1 MLSRTF
7 LTSAFF
13 ILLLAFTTILFTSST
28 YANTCGTC
36 GQSAGEGHDCVG
48 DAQQAA
54 KEARQRSQQATDEVK
69 DAGIEAI
76 PVVGPYI
83 NLGIKIK
90 KAADALEDEIAA
102 KKAAQLNP
110 CGGGCGAEFLGDY
123 EGHREEC
130 YRYPHI
136 VNGSWWYSCQRDR
149 CPLWH
154 TVPPGYTS
162 S

>member
-7 LTSAFF
+7 LTSTFF
-13 ILLLAFTTILFTSST
+13 IALLAFTTILFTSFT
-28 YANTCGTC
+28 YADTCSTCGE
-36 GQSAGEGHDCVG
+36 SAGEGHDCVG

-54 KEARQRSQQATDEVK
+54 DKARERSQ
-69 DAGIEAI
+69 EAVDDMEESTMLI
-76 PVVGPYI
+76 PVGGFFQWCKDVYD
-83 NLGIKIK
+83 
-90 KAADALEDEIAA
+90 AADALEDEIEA
-102 KKAAQLNP
+102 KKAATLNS

-123 EGHREEC
+123 QGHREEC